1 MEKEKVNDSSKTD
14 NYIKLDYTL
23 NTVEERM
30 NLVNQIIEQTP
41 SERLTHKYLEKLSD
55 YLLLGYE
62 KEKNVLKKN
71 EGKDKILTE
80 NRKKLIYTR
89 ETSLEGL
96 AYSFNNSNE
105 NTASNIGED
114 GIYNLI
120 NDNKNILLV
129 PKNKITEE
137 DIETIPGMRELTN
150 TIKNLEEQL
159 KLAKD
164 GAKRKSLKDNII
176 ELYKDR
182 YILRASHKGHI
193 NCINPTKSMY
203 KMELYE
209 NITLDEND
217 EIQVDANISL
227 MIPAHVSYILCNYS
241 KMKQGSYD
249 KFESDIYYLLLH
261 LEDLVEKALKE
272 KYPLYYDLLVYKID
286 GKQNLEIQR
295 LLEQDYETRYS
306 VEYISSLWRNKIPKL
321 IAEQAKT
328 DWLVWHYTDEKKG
341 YFKKCSK
348 CGQIKLAHNR
358 FFSKNKSSKDG
369 FYSIC
374 KECRNKK

>member
-114 GIYNLI
+114 GIYNII

-137 DIETIPGMRELTN
+137 DIETIPGMR
-150 TIKNLEEQL
+150 
-159 KLAKD
+159 
-164 GAKRKSLKDNII
+164 
-176 ELYKDR
+176 
-182 YILRASHKGHI
+182 
-193 NCINPTKSMY
+193 
-203 KMELYE
+203 
-209 NITLDEND
+209 
-217 EIQVDANISL
+217 
-227 MIPAHVSYILCNYS
+227 
-241 KMKQGSYD
+241 
-249 KFESDIYYLLLH
+249 
-261 LEDLVEKALKE
+261 
-272 KYPLYYDLLVYKID
+272 
-286 GKQNLEIQR
+286 
-295 LLEQDYETRYS
+295 
-306 VEYISSLWRNKIPKL
+306 
-321 IAEQAKT
+321 
-328 DWLVWHYTDEKKG
+328 
-341 YFKKCSK
+341 
-348 CGQIKLAHNR
+348 
-358 FFSKNKSSKDG
+358 
-369 FYSIC
+369 
-374 KECRNKK
+374 